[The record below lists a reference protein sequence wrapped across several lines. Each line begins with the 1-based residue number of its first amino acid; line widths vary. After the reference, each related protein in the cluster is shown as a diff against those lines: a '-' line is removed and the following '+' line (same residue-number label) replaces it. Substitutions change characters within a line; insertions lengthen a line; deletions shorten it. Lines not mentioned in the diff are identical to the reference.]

1 MSKPVKRRPYTSA
14 LRKEQ
19 AALTR
24 RLIVDAAAELFLSLG
39 YARTTIKEIASLAGV
54 APDTVYAAFGTK
66 AQVLTAVLDTRL
78 QASIIDSAQPLA
90 VRDEPDQRRQLSMFA
105 QDMAA
110 ISARVRPIF
119 EVLRTAAA
127 VEPEVGQLFA
137 EFEQNR
143 LANMK
148 TAAKWIARRGPLKV
162 SRDRAAEIIWAIA
175 SHDVARLLCDV
186 RGWSQAEHATWL
198 ESTLTSAILAC
209 DPSPAGET
217 PLAREAAARSSA
229 APGAGSNYPDQARHI
244 ENPRG

>member
-1 MSKPVKRRPYTSA
+1 MSKPVKRRSYTSA

-24 RLIVDAAAELFLSLG
+24 RLIVDAAAQLFLSSG
-39 YARTTIKEIASLAGV
+39 YARTTIKDIASGAGV
-54 APDTVYAAFGTK
+54 AADTIYAVFGTK
-66 AQVLTAVLDTRL
+66 ARVLTAVLDARL

-110 ISARVRPIF
+110 ISAQVRPIF

-148 TAAKWIARRGPLKV
+148 IAAKWIASRGPLKL
-162 SRDRAAEIIWAIA
+162 SQDRAAEIMWAVA
-175 SHDVARLLCDV
+175 SHDIARMLCDV
-186 RGWSQAEHATWL
+186 QGWSQAQHAKWL
-198 ESTLTSAILAC
+198 ESTLTFALLVS
-209 DPSPAGET
+209 E
-217 PLAREAAARSSA
+217 
-229 APGAGSNYPDQARHI
+229 
-244 ENPRG
+244 